1 MSEVSAMTSAM
12 TEQERGALDLNV
24 ARFAVYYAPPPG
36 SCWWNEG
43 SRWLGRDAIT
53 GRELQAPNVPG
64 LSRALH
70 DLSVDPRRYGLH
82 ATLKA
87 PMRLAPQ
94 AQLSDLAGIATAVAA
109 RHAPFDLVVHTDV
122 IGTENGKRA
131 GFVAL
136 RPKTGSDGEKAVNA
150 VAADCVEA
158 FDALRAPLTDAELA
172 RRNPELLTSRQREYL
187 AQWGYPYVFDEF
199 RFHVTLSD
207 RVDAADAN
215 VITDWWQ
222 PRVDALGPMRVDSLA
237 IFVQP
242 TPGEPFHGFERFA
255 FGKAA

>member
-1 MSEVSAMTSAM
+1 MNEV
-12 TEQERGALDLNV
+12 QQQQQQPLDLSV
-24 ARFAVYYAPPPG
+24 ARFAIYYAPPSG

-43 SRWLGRDAIT
+43 SRWLGRDAIAA
-53 GRELQAPNVPG
+53 RVLHAPTVEG
-64 LSRALH
+64 LSRSLH
-70 DLSVDPRRYGLH
+70 DLTADPRRYGLH

-94 AQLSDLAGIATAVAA
+94 AQLSDLSGIAAAVAA
-109 RHAPFDLVVHTDV
+109 RHMPFDLTVHTDV
-122 IGTENGKRA
+122 IGTDNGKSP

-136 RPKTGSDGEKAVNA
+136 RPKAGAADEKAVNA
-150 VAADCVEA
+150 LAADCVQA
-158 FDALRAPLTDAELA
+158 FDTLRAPMNDTELA
-172 RRNPELLTSRQREYL
+172 KRNPHLLTSRQREWL

-207 RVDAADAN
+207 RVTAGDAT

-222 PRVDALGPMRVDSLA
+222 PRVQALGPMRVDSLA

-242 TPGEPFHGFERFA
+242 TPAEPFVMFERFA
-255 FGKAA
+255 FREAA

>member
-1 MSEVSAMTSAM
+1 MSEVMNDASKHD
-12 TEQERGALDLNV
+12 ERQRQLDLSV
-24 ARFAVYYAPPPG
+24 ARFAIYYAPPAG

-53 GRELQAPNVPG
+53 GRELHAPSVSG
-64 LSRALH
+64 LSRALR
-70 DLSVDPRRYGLH
+70 DLTLDPRRYGLH

-94 AQLSDLAGIATAVAA
+94 VQLSDLSEIATAVAA

-122 IGTENGKRA
+122 IDSESGKRP

-136 RPKTGSDGEKAVNA
+136 RPKAGSADERAINA
-150 VAADCVEA
+150 LAADCVEA
-158 FDALRAPLTDAELA
+158 FDGLRAPPTDAELA
-172 RRNPELLTSRQREYL
+172 KRNPERLTSHQREWL
-187 AQWGYPYVFDEF
+187 ARWGYPYVFDEF

-207 RVDAADAN
+207 RVDASDAAL
-215 VITDWWQ
+215 ITEWWQ
-222 PRVDALGPMRVDSLA
+222 PRVQALGPMRVDSLA

-242 TPGEPFHGFERFA
+242 TPGEPFHFLERFA